1 MNKNSIHKRL
11 ISLDKRDDFIAKDNK
26 IAICGIHI
34 GGDAIHVGIYWNSEN
49 EKKIFH
55 FQNGNNI
62 PIVDATHI
70 DFQGYFFNPIND
82 FPENLLPSLAALSEL
97 ISENK
102 INNLIFNREGVVFNG
117 GKFEFNTGNYPA
129 TLQERIVNC
138 GVFVIALLNTY
149 DYSLLNWNTW
159 PNQEETTYLNTW
171 FQVNNIPQDEQDLF
185 YNQAKK
191 LRGRHVLV
199 CPTTETKPSPYH
211 QAEFLSQELLATF

>member
-1 MNKNSIHKRL
+1 MLLLLLKILSKLTNPVKKSLQFLNKNSIHKRL

-82 FPENLLPSLAALSEL
+82 FPENLLPSLAAFSEL

-102 INNLIFNREGVVFNG
+102 INNLIFFVTDTTHNG
-117 GKFEFNTGNYPA
+117 KSLERNILSNSKTIFTFYPGFFSFCMC
-129 TLQERIVNC
+129 LD
-138 GVFVIALLNTY
+138 F
-149 DYSLLNWNTW
+149 
-159 PNQEETTYLNTW
+159 
-171 FQVNNIPQDEQDLF
+171 LF
-185 YNQAKK
+185 
-191 LRGRHVLV
+191 
-199 CPTTETKPSPYH
+199 
-211 QAEFLSQELLATF
+211 